1 MTDRL
6 AGSEGSQDESP
17 QGPQTVHR
25 ALEVLTLVVDRGPL
39 ALSDIA
45 RASKLPTST
54 TSRMLR
60 VLEHWGYVSRARDGQ
75 YSLGPRFVQSRVVND
90 QASVEDLVDASG
102 PIMSRLTEQT
112 SESSYLAV
120 PSPANTCTFLRE
132 VQSSLPI
139 RYVGF
144 DGWEGRTVPMGG
156 SVTGEVLDGRIP
168 DLGYVVMVAVQDPDA
183 TVIGAPVR
191 NAQGQIIAALS
202 IAGPSFRMG
211 GQAVAALGEAVSS
224 AATELAEQI
233 NSRASQGASK
243 R

>member
-1 MTDRL
+1 MGADR
-6 AGSEGSQDESP
+6 E
-17 QGPQTVHR
+17 
-25 ALEVLTLVVDRGPL
+25 PL
-39 ALSDIA
+39 SLSAIA
-45 RASKLPTST
+45 SNLPRSI

-60 VLEHWGYVSRARDGQ
+60 VLEHWGYVSRASDGQ
-75 YSLGPRFVQSRVVND
+75 YSLGQRFVQSRVVND
-90 QASVEDLVDASG
+90 QTSVEDLIDASG
-102 PIMSRLTEQT
+102 PIMGLLTEQT

-156 SVTGEVLDGRIP
+156 SVTGEVLEGRVP
-168 DLGYVVMVAVQDPDA
+168 DPGYVVMVAVEDSDA

-191 NAQGQIIAALS
+191 NAQGRIIAALS

-211 GQAVAALGEAVSS
+211 EQAVAALGAAVCS
-224 AATELAEQI
+224 AAEELSAQLD
-233 NSRASQGASK
+233 SRLLPGAL
-243 R
+243 